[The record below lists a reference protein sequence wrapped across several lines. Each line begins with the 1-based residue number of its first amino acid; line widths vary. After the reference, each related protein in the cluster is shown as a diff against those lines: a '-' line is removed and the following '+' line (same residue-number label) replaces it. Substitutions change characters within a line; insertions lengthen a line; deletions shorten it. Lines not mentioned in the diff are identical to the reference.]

1 MIVERNTLHCGK
13 WVTEKTVNA
22 SRREFLKMAGA
33 TGAMASLHPSIG
45 SISSLSDLPV
55 TATQAEIAADPLRPQ
70 FHLLPKRNWM
80 NDPNGPIFWKGKYH
94 MFFQYNPNAAVW
106 GDMHWAHA
114 VSPDM
119 VNWKHLP
126 VALAPTPGGYDADG
140 CFSGSAVVFDGTP
153 TIIYTGVK
161 SVKAAEATL
170 RDGTHNFLETQL
182 LGTSSDPELRTWEK
196 LAAPVVMPPRDPK
209 ITGFRD
215 PFLWNS
221 AGTWYMGVGSG
232 QQGEGGR
239 VLLYRSMDLRQ
250 WEYLHPLASGKKN
263 DRQTKDPVD
272 SGEMW
277 ECPDFFRLGGKYVLL
292 YSTERRVYWETGEL
306 DPKELVFHSQKRGL
320 QDNGSFYAPKS
331 QLDEKGRRILWG
343 WIPETRPEAQFSV
356 AGWAGCMSL
365 PRELTLDAAG
375 NLVMKVLP
383 DVNQL
388 RISEWRLPGKEH
400 GAEARQTALG
410 KMELSEAAAE
420 MELQIAPQRF
430 QMELSDGQTAVL
442 ELVYDPAKTGQ
453 ELQVGTQFASLPAAG
468 VTAHSIHLYMDGS
481 VVECIANDRVAVTA
495 RVYQAPKGKLRPVVP
510 AEKLEAMNS
519 LVIWPLRGISGDR
532 LTS

>member
-1 MIVERNTLHCGK
+1 M
-13 WVTEKTVNA
+13 TENSVNG
-22 SRREFLKMAGA
+22 SRREFLKMVGA
-33 TGAMASLHPSIG
+33 SGAIASLHPSLG
-45 SISSLSDLPV
+45 LLNPRPDLPV
-55 TATQAEIAADPLRPQ
+55 VASQAEIAADPLRPQ

-119 VNWKHLP
+119 VRWKHMP
-126 VALAPTPGGYDADG
+126 MALAPTPGGYDADG

-170 RDGTHNFLETQL
+170 RDGTHNFLETQML
-182 LGTSSDPELRTWEK
+182 ATSNDPDLRTWEK
-196 LAAPVVMPPRDPK
+196 LAAPVLLPPQDAK

-215 PFLWNS
+215 PFLWKS
-221 AGTWYMGVGSG
+221 GDKWCMGVGSG

-239 VLLYRSMDLRQ
+239 VLLYRSADLRK
-250 WEYLHPLASGKKN
+250 WEYVHPLASGKKN
-263 DRQTKDPVD
+263 NRQTKDPVD

-277 ECPDFFRLGGKYVLL
+277 ECPDFFALGSKYVLL
-292 YSTERRVYWETGEL
+292 YSTERKVYWETGEL

-343 WIPETRPEAQFSV
+343 WIPEARPEAQFSA

-365 PRELTLDAAG
+365 PRELTLDSAG

-383 DVNQL
+383 EVNEL
-388 RISEWRLPGKEH
+388 RISEWTLPEKEH

-410 KMELSEAAAE
+410 KIELREAAAE
-420 MELQIAPQRF
+420 IELRIAAKTF
-430 QMELSDGQTAVL
+430 QMELNDGHTTVL

-453 ELQVGTQFASLPAAG
+453 ELQVGPQFASLPAAD
-468 VTAHSIHLYMDGS
+468 TTEHKIHLYLDAS
-481 VVECIANDRVAVTA
+481 VVECIANDLVAVTA
-495 RVYQAPKGKLRPVVP
+495 RVYQAPTGKLRLEVP
-510 AEKLEAMNS
+510 AAKLDVVNS
-519 LVIWPLRGISGDR
+519 LVIWPLRAISTDR